1 MKVLFIML
9 IVMLLVAFAAPAFAD
24 KGGLPNDN
32 AAFGQAH
39 KALAEVGSVSE
50 EVHTAQEVA
59 EAAGTNLGQYIKD
72 VVKPAL

>member
-50 EVHTAQEVA
+50 EVHAAQ

-72 VVKPAL
+72 VVKPAP